1 MVAGVTVLWQ
11 DEPLGMDAERLAAIY
26 VELGEARA
34 TAAVASAMEE
44 LAVALERMRGLRQ
57 TSRIPAL
64 AQLAARVRDIAEPL
78 GMLSLSLVACD
89 VTDAAQ
95 TGDGVA
101 LSATLARMERVA
113 NRSLKMVWDLQDLS
127 G

>member
-1 MVAGVTVLWQ
+1 MAGVTVLWQ